1 MVIFIKHLLGYFI
14 LLISYVFPRIST
26 IWVFG
31 GENNAKYLYYKLN
44 EKAAD
49 INCIWISKSKKEVA
63 QVRSLKCKA
72 FYLWSLKGL
81 LYSLIAGRYIYTFSV
96 SDINPWT
103 IGWAKE

>member
-1 MVIFIKHLLGYFI
+1 M
-14 LLISYVFPRIST
+14 
-26 IWVFG
+26 
-31 GENNAKYLYYKLN
+31 
-44 EKAAD
+44 
-49 INCIWISKSKKEVA
+49 
-63 QVRSLKCKA
+63 RSLKCKA

>member
-72 FYLWSLKGL
+72 FY
-81 LYSLIAGRYIYTFSV
+81 IH
-96 SDINPWT
+96 
-103 IGWAKE
+103 